1 MMFLKSARII
11 SGGLLFG
18 LMWFSFPGPVFAE
31 DPKSKDLIGN
41 LIIPDVVARVNGKPI
56 YSKQIKFRLVRMLK
70 QINPPVDLTQ
80 KGRIIRALIDKEVV
94 RELVYHEGKSR
105 NLTVDSETVEKE
117 MEALRSAY
125 ESEEEF
131 QEALQKREITVDDLK
146 RSMGVDILTL
156 QLLEKQVKGNVE
168 VTDWAVRKYYDDN
181 KEKFFRP
188 ETFRARHIFIAPY
201 PLDLLKTT
209 PKDEVEAKKKEHIAQ
224 AEKKI
229 RDILQEVKDGADFA
243 ELAKKYSQDA
253 GSAEKGGDIDF
264 IYRGVFDPAFD
275 EAVGKLKPGEMSDVV
290 QTRFGYHV
298 IKLIEN
304 RPALQAPFTEMKQG
318 IQKYLYME
326 EAKKKVE
333 EYVETL
339 RDEAKV
345 EVLF

>member
-18 LMWFSFPGPVFAE
+18 LMWFLFPGPVFAE

-70 QINPPVDLTQ
+70 QIKPPVDLTQ
-80 KGRIIRALIDKEVV
+80 KGRIIRTLIDKEVV

-209 PKDEVEAKKKEHIAQ
+209 PKDEVEAKKRNISLKRR
-224 AEKKI
+224 KKSGI
-229 RDILQEVKDGADFA
+229 SCRKLRMGPISRSWPKNIPRTL
-243 ELAKKYSQDA
+243 
-253 GSAEKGGDIDF
+253 
-264 IYRGVFDPAFD
+264 
-275 EAVGKLKPGEMSDVV
+275 EARKRAA
-290 QTRFGYHV
+290 T
-298 IKLIEN
+298 
-304 RPALQAPFTEMKQG
+304 
-318 IQKYLYME
+318 
-326 EAKKKVE
+326 
-333 EYVETL
+333 
-339 RDEAKV
+339 
-345 EVLF
+345 